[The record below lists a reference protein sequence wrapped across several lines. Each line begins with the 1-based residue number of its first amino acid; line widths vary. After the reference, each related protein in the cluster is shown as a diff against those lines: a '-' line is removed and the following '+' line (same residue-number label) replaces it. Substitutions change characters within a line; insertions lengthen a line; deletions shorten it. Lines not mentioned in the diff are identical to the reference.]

1 VKKLLG
7 HEHALPLFVSPT
19 ALGRL
24 ANARGEVCQAE
35 ACAAHEIPYMVPHL
49 GSCSWAEVQAAANG
63 HGLARGSNVLQ
74 VYLPRNQDELDGV
87 LAQARA
93 LKFCA
98 VAVTVDA
105 AVMGKRDKDLA
116 ARRALRLAAAAASP
130 AATQGVSTAPRS
142 RDPARWDN
150 SFAWADLG
158 ALQKRAG
165 VPLMLKGVQRGDDA
179 VRAAQ
184 AGVPAIVVSNHG
196 GRNLD
201 RARASLDC
209 LVEIDAALRGAGA
222 RDSVV
227 LMFDGGVT
235 RGVDVAMALALG
247 ADYVGL
253 GRLVLWGVAAQ
264 GAAGAARIIDLVA
277 DELADAMRLLGCAD
291 VAELHRQGDWL
302 QPRQRM

>member
-1 VKKLLG
+1 V
-7 HEHALPLFVSPT
+7 LPLFVSPT
-19 ALGRL
+19 ALGQL

-35 ACAAHEIPYMVPHL
+35 ACAAHEIPYMVPHI
-49 GSCSWAEVQAAANG
+49 GSCPWAEVQAAANG
-63 HGLARGSNVLQ
+63 HGLARGSNLLQ

-93 LKFCA
+93 LQFCA
-98 VAVTVDA
+98 IAVTVDA

-116 ARRALRLAAAAASP
+116 ARRALRLASSP
-130 AATQGVSTAPRS
+130 AAPIGSAALSTAPRS
-142 RDPARWDN
+142 SNPGKWDS
-150 SFAWADLG
+150 SFSWADLH

-165 VPLMLKGVQRGDDA
+165 VPVVLKGVQRGDDA
-179 VRAAQ
+179 VRAAL

-209 LVEIDAALRGAGA
+209 LVEIDSALRAAGV
-222 RDSVV
+222 RDSIVV
-227 LMFDGGVT
+227 MFDGGVT

-264 GAAGAARIIDLVA
+264 GAAGASRIIEMIA

-291 VAELHRQGDWL
+291 IAELNRQGDWL
-302 QPRQRM
+302 QRRHARM